1 MPENSSHK
9 PARAAA
15 KKTAPAAAPAE
26 AAAGAPEDP
35 PAGWTP
41 TPEAKAKATRF
52 RWIAMVLWIVAIAA
66 EAVGIFWLLR
76 QRQVVSA
83 DGELVRNPDTG
94 LLQQQGATATFP
106 QWAFLTL
113 IALFVVIAALSITGS
128 FLWKKANRLDPARR
142 SETVRFF
149 VQNQLGAIIAII
161 AFVPL
166 IILVF
171 LNKDMDK
178 GQKTVAGIVG
188 IALAALA
195 VVLGIDFTPPS
206 VEQYTADQSTVIQL
220 LGQDKVVWVDGGA
233 VYHVCEEVSA
243 IQTGS
248 EKRTGTTA
256 QAVEAGKTR
265 LTLEFASELRTCGL
279 PVPENSAAIADALR
293 AIRDGKTDT
302 TLPAPVWADGTQ
314 PPITVPDAASSG
326 ATPAP
331 TSTP

>member
-1 MPENSSHK
+1 MPENSSKK
-9 PARAAA
+9 PARSAAR
-15 KKTAPAAAPAE
+15 KPAPAAAASAAPADGP
-26 AAAGAPEDP
+26 ADP

-41 TPEAKAKATRF
+41 TPEAKATATRL
-52 RWIAMVLWIVAIAA
+52 RWIAVVLWVVAIAA

-76 QRQVVSA
+76 QRQVTGG
-83 DGELVRNPDTG
+83 DGQYVRNPDTG
-94 LLQQQGATATFP
+94 LLEQQGATTTFP
-106 QWAFLTL
+106 QWAFITL
-113 IALFVVIAALSITGS
+113 LVLFVVIAALSITGS

-142 SETVRFF
+142 SDTVRFF

-178 GQKTVAGIVG
+178 GQKTIAGIVG

-220 LGQDKVVWVDGGA
+220 LGKDQVVWVDGGT
-233 VYHVCEEVSA
+233 VYHVCEEVPA

-248 EKRTGTTA
+248 DKRTGTTA

-265 LTLEFASELRTCGL
+265 LTLEFASELRKCGL
-279 PVPENSAAIADALR
+279 PVPENSPAIADALR
-293 AIRDGKTDT
+293 AIRDGKTGT

-314 PPITVPDAASSG
+314 APISVPDASSSG
-326 ATPAP
+326 STPAP
-331 TSTP
+331 TTTP